1 MKFQAT
7 PKEQLEIIATGTV
20 DIVTRDELLKK
31 FEKSY
36 ATGKPLV
43 IKLGADPSAPDIHL
57 GHTVVLQKM
66 RQFQQLG
73 HEVVFLIGDFTGR
86 IGDPT
91 GKKKTRPALTED
103 EVKANAETYKH
114 QIAKILDLEHTRI
127 VFNSSWLGALTFADV
142 LKLTSQYTVARM
154 LERDDFST
162 RYKNQTP
169 ISIVEFMYPLMQ
181 GYDSVALKSD
191 VELGGL
197 DQTFNLLVGRELQRA
212 YGVEPQITLTMP
224 ILEGL
229 DGKDKMSKSLGNYVG
244 INEEPGQIYGKLMS
258 IPDEL
263 MIKYFELLTD
273 LTPAQLKEV
282 REQAPRE
289 PKAVK
294 MRLARRITA
303 MYHGE
308 EAGAKAEEGFEKLFG
323 KTGDGLPDKIDE
335 MTIACGADGITLVK
349 VLVQSGLAPSG
360 GEAKRLVQQGGVRVE
375 QEKCTDL
382 GRQFKAGD
390 SFVLQAGKRSFRRI
404 ILIA

>member
-7 PKEQLEIIATGTV
+7 PKEQLDIVATGAV
-20 DIVTRDELLKK
+20 DIVSRDELLKK
-31 FEKSY
+31 FEKAYS
-36 ATGKPLV
+36 TGKPLV

-91 GKKKTRPALTED
+91 GKKKTRPALTEQD
-103 EVKANAETYKH
+103 VIANAETYRQ
-114 QIAKILDLEHTRI
+114 QIGKILDLDRTRI
-127 VFNSSWLGALTFADV
+127 EFNSRWLGAMTFADV

-263 MIKYFELLTD
+263 MIKYYELLTD
-273 LTPAQLKEV
+273 LSPAQLKEV
-282 REQAPRE
+282 RERAPRE

-294 MRLARRITA
+294 MQLARHITA
-303 MYHGE
+303 MYHGAD
-308 EAGAKAEEGFEKLFG
+308 AGAKAEEGFEKLFG
-323 KTGDGLPDKIDE
+323 KTGDGLPEQIDE
-335 MTIACGADGITLVK
+335 TTIACPAEGITLIK

-360 GEAKRLVQQGGVRVE
+360 GEAKRLVQQGGVRIE
-375 QEKCTDL
+375 QEKCSDGTRL
-382 GRQFKAGD
+382 FKAGET
-390 SFVLQAGKRSFRRI
+390 FVLQAGKRNFRRI
-404 ILIA
+404 LLTA

>member
-7 PKEQLEIIATGTV
+7 PKEQLEIVATGTV

-103 EVKANAETYKH
+103 EVRANAETYKH
-114 QIAKILDLEHTRI
+114 QIGKILDLERTRI
-127 VFNSSWLGALTFADV
+127 EFNSSWLGLLTFADV

-273 LTPAQLKEV
+273 LTPAQLKDV

-294 MRLARRITA
+294 MRLARRVTA

-323 KTGDGLPDKIDE
+323 KTGDGLPDQIDE
-335 MTIACGADGITLVK
+335 TTIACGADGITLVK
-349 VLVQSGLAPSG
+349 VLVQSGLVPSG

-404 ILIA
+404 ILTA